1 MSAGAKFCA
10 VVPFKGTAQAK
21 QRLAPALTSA
31 QRQELALAM
40 LDDVLRS
47 LAAVTELAEVLVVTV
62 DPAAGALAAQ
72 FGARVSSDDAC
83 EGHTAAVTGAAHRL
97 AAQGLGLLTVPGDI
111 PLVEPDD
118 IRALLAA
125 HGAASG
131 FTIVPARDEM
141 GSNAILCSPADAVPL
156 RFGDN
161 SFFPH
166 LAAAR
171 AHGLEPQIVRR
182 PRIALDIDTP
192 EDLALFLATPSR
204 TRARA
209 LLDRWGIRAD
219 AIAAAPERA
228 AI

>member
-1 MSAGAKFCA
+1 MSASARFCA

-21 QRLAPALTSA
+21 QRLAPVLAPI

-47 LAAVTELAEVLVVTV
+47 LAAVSELAAVLVVTV
-62 DPAAGALAAQ
+62 DPVAASLAAK
-72 FGARVSSDDAC
+72 FGARISSDHAC

-97 AAQGLGLLTVPGDI
+97 AEQGLALLTVPGDI

-118 IRALLAA
+118 IRALLAV
-125 HGAASG
+125 HEAAGG
-131 FTIVPARDEM
+131 FTIAPARDEM

-161 SFFPH
+161 SFFSH

-171 AHGLEPQIVRR
+171 TYGFEPQIVQR

-192 EDLALFLATPSR
+192 EDLALFLATPSH
-204 TRARA
+204 TLARA
-209 LLDRWGIRAD
+209 LLDRWGIHAD
-219 AIAAAPERA
+219 GTATTPEQAAL
-228 AI
+228 

>member
-1 MSAGAKFCA
+1 MNTGAKFCA
-10 VVPFKGTAQAK
+10 VVPFKGTAQGK
-21 QRLAPALTSA
+21 QRLAPVLAPA

-40 LDDVLRS
+40 LDDVLQSLSAVRE
-47 LAAVTELAEVLVVTV
+47 LAAVLVVTV
-62 DPAAGALAAQ
+62 DPAAAALAAQ
-72 FGARVSSDDAC
+72 FGARVSSDHAC
-83 EGHTAAVTGAAHRL
+83 GGHTAAVTGATHRL

-118 IRALLAA
+118 LRALLAA
-125 HGAASG
+125 HDTARS
-131 FTIVPARDEM
+131 FTIVPARDDM
-141 GSNAILCSPADAVPL
+141 GSNAILCSPANAVPL

-171 AHGLEPQIVRR
+171 AHGLEPRIVHL
-182 PRIALDIDTP
+182 PRMALDIDTP

-219 AIAAAPERA
+219 AAVISPERA

>member
-1 MSAGAKFCA
+1 MSARAKFCA

-21 QRLAPALTSA
+21 LRLAPALAPA

-47 LAAVTELAEVLVVTV
+47 ISAVGELAMVLVVTV
-62 DPAAGALAAQ
+62 DPAAASLAAK
-72 FGARVSSDDAC
+72 FGARISSDHAC

-118 IRALLAA
+118 IRALLAT
-125 HGAASG
+125 HGAESG

-141 GSNAILCSPADAVPL
+141 GSNAILCSPANAVPL

-171 AHGLEPQIVRR
+171 ARSLEPYIVHR
-182 PRIALDIDTP
+182 PCIALDMDTP
-192 EDLALFLATPSR
+192 EDLALFLATPSH

-209 LLDRWGIRAD
+209 LLDRWGVRAD
-219 AIAAAPERA
+219 GTAATPERA
-228 AI
+228 AL

>member
-1 MSAGAKFCA
+1 MSARAKFCA
-10 VVPFKGTAQAK
+10 VVPFKGTAQGK
-21 QRLAPALTSA
+21 QRLAPALAPA

-40 LDDVLRS
+40 LDDVLLN
-47 LAAVTELAEVLVVTV
+47 LAAVSELCGVLVVTV
-62 DPAAGALAAQ
+62 DPGAAALAAK
-72 FGARVSSDDAC
+72 FGARVLQDDARA
-83 EGHTAAVTGAAHRL
+83 GHTAAVVGAARRL
-97 AAQGLGLLTVPGDI
+97 AAQGEGLLTVPGDI

-118 IRALLAA
+118 IRELLAA
-125 HGAASG
+125 HDGSRG
-131 FTIVPARDEM
+131 FTIVPARDQM

-166 LAAAR
+166 LAAAEGR
-171 AHGLEPQIVRR
+171 GLAPRIVRL

-192 EDLALFLATPSR
+192 EDLAQFLATPSR

-209 LLDRWGIRAD
+209 LLDRWGIGAHV
-219 AIAAAPERA
+219 IAPAAERA

>member
-1 MSAGAKFCA
+1 MSTGVKFCA
-10 VVPFKGTAQAK
+10 VVPFKGTAQVK
-21 QRLAPALTSA
+21 QRLAPALAPA

-47 LAAVTELAEVLVVTV
+47 LSAVTELAAVLVVTV
-62 DPAAGALAAQ
+62 DPSAVSLAAQ
-72 FGARVSSDDAC
+72 FGARVSSDHAC
-83 EGHTAAVTGAAHRL
+83 EGHTAAVAGAAHRL

-118 IRALLAA
+118 IRTLLAS
-125 HGAASG
+125 HDAARG
-131 FTIVPARDEM
+131 FTIVPARDDM

-171 AHGLEPQIVRR
+171 AQDLEPQIVHC

-192 EDLALFLATPSR
+192 EDLALFLSTPSR

-209 LLDRWGIRAD
+209 LLDRWDLRAD
-219 AIAAAPERA
+219 SAGAAPERA
-228 AI
+228 TI